1 MNFIVKRVENHKIDE
16 ALNMVMD
23 VFNEFNG
30 PDYGKM
36 GIETF
41 KRSIIESNIFRNRL
55 VTGDQVMYVAYH
67 EDILIGVIAISARNH
82 ISLLFVH
89 RNYHNLG
96 VATNL
101 FNTLLKELK
110 FKKGVTIKL
119 NSSPYAI
126 EFYKKL
132 GFVTTDKE
140 QAKGGIIYTP
150 MEYNV

>member
-1 MNFIVKRVENHKIDE
+1 MDFLIKIVENHRIDE

-30 PDYGKM
+30 PDYGRM
-36 GIETF
+36 GVETF
-41 KRSIIESNIFRNRL
+41 KRSIIESNVFRDRF
-55 VTGDQVMYVAYH
+55 VTGDQVMYGAYF

-89 RNYHNLG
+89 RDYHNLG

-110 FKKGVTIKL
+110 LKKGTTIKL
-119 NSSPYAI
+119 NSSPYALN
-126 EFYKKL
+126 FYEKL
-132 GFVTTDKE
+132 GFAKTDKE
-140 QAKGGIIYTP
+140 QVKGGIIYTP